1 MMLSQAR
8 EAELC
13 QQLEACEVEL
23 RENREDAFAELRQSL
38 EAQANAAR
46 AAEADGEKK
55 EEALS
60 QSLSQSLPQSPF
72 PFSPHVSPPHS
83 PHSIDGKKRNPSLPV
98 SLPVSLSINSPCFS
112 PTSPTFPILSPR
124 CATFKFLSHAS
135 LLLRITP
142 DSSPDLLT
150 ASIAVKG
157 SIGMKKREL
166 TSELGS
172 EKARKKQKAQAA
184 QAVNADALFN
194 RASLGKD
201 ISAALAA
208 AAEAKPAELS
218 DGEKRPLHPTYVL
231 GATSARE
238 AYPRTGLVTDAVWAQ
253 LDTNALLK
261 ASESAAEA
269 ERLESQMVRELS
281 LWPKW
286 VLSQLG
292 HLPEGERTSHLR
304 MLTSLAYML
313 RLYGMRGSLN
323 PQVLPPHPQSH

>member
-1 MMLSQAR
+1 
-8 EAELC
+8 
-13 QQLEACEVEL
+13 
-23 RENREDAFAELRQSL
+23 
-38 EAQANAAR
+38 
-46 AAEADGEKK
+46 
-55 EEALS
+55 
-60 QSLSQSLPQSPF
+60 
-72 PFSPHVSPPHS
+72 
-83 PHSIDGKKRNPSLPV
+83 
-98 SLPVSLSINSPCFS
+98 
-112 PTSPTFPILSPR
+112 
-124 CATFKFLSHAS
+124 
-135 LLLRITP
+135 
-142 DSSPDLLT
+142 
-150 ASIAVKG
+150 
-157 SIGMKKREL
+157 MKKREL